1 VHGEETAHWERLLE
15 ADGLGVASKRNA
27 LPSKFRAMTAVE
39 LEAHVDAVETWQ
51 TWAYRVLRDHRWRDG
66 RHREIWRLYAQGM
79 STRKLSAVVAR
90 IATRPQL
97 HDSET
102 KRFSSGGCPGSR
114 SKIMALIAR
123 VSAEYPGPPN
133 PWTGRAECR
142 STEGELSARPSTNK
156 LRRRRETDA
165 V

>member
-51 TWAYRVLRDHRWRDG
+51 TWAYRVLRDHRWQNDHERA
-66 RHREIWRLYAQGM
+66 IWRHYAQGV
-79 STRKLSAVVAR
+79 STRRLTALVAQTAARVQRRDSA
-90 IATRPQL
+90 
-97 HDSET
+97 T
-102 KRFSSGGCPGSR
+102 KRFVASGRPGAR
-114 SKIMALIAR
+114 SKIMAVIAR
-123 VSAEYPGPPN
+123 VRLQHPGPPN
-133 PWTGRAECR
+133 PWLGPAEHR
-142 STEGELSARPSTNK
+142 QAAGELSARPCSQK